1 MKTREERRE
10 RQAKEVRFDH
20 ERLEVYQVALEYLA
34 LLHETLGGFPAGS
47 ADLKDQLGR
56 AGSSIVLNIP
66 EGNAKPRHSR
76 DRRKFFRI
84 ALGSAQESAGAWDV
98 ARIRSTCAAGAAARA
113 KGLLHRIVSML
124 CRMVR

>member
-1 MKTREERRE
+1 MKEKRKTEREQET
-10 RQAKEVRFDH
+10 AFDH
-20 ERLEVYQVALEYLA
+20 EKLEVYQVALEYLA
-34 LLHETLGGFPAGS
+34 LIHETLSTFPAGS

-84 ALGSAQESAGAWDV
+84 ALGSAQESAGGWDV
-98 ARIRSTCAAGAAARA
+98 ARIRVYCSSESAARA
-113 KGLLHRIVSML
+113 KGLLHRIVCML
-124 CRMVR
+124 CRMVM